1 VTPCAIGGDGYTIR
15 WLLGDFVRFRVGI
28 PHIFDVFQIL
38 ITADA
43 AAWPGLKSRRVKKM
57 TTSPRWRTALAVAGS
72 AAVLVAAPLVGMPT
86 AHADPYPPTPCP
98 AYPPQPPHVK
108 VYPKKVR
115 AGGILKFV
123 GTCFFPDQK
132 VIAELHSHEVVLGK
146 FRADDN
152 GTVKGSVEIPKR
164 TKPGK
169 HVFELEGKDPRLE
182 AFAEITVTR
191 KDGHHHG
198 DHDGD
203 DKGDHDN
210 DHKGDHRGDHDGDHR
225 GDHKEHGEHDR
236 HRTSL
241 AKTGNE
247 KALALGGTAAGLLAG
262 GTGAMMAVRR
272 RRNS

>member
-1 VTPCAIGGDGYTIR
+1 M
-15 WLLGDFVRFRVGI
+15 
-28 PHIFDVFQIL
+28 
-38 ITADA
+38 
-43 AAWPGLKSRRVKKM
+43 S
-57 TTSPRWRTALAVAGS
+57 
-72 AAVLVAAPLVGMPT
+72 T

-115 AGGILKFV
+115 AGGTLKFV
-123 GTCFFPDQK
+123 GTCFSPDQW
-132 VIAELHSHEVVLGK
+132 VIAELHPREVVLGK
-146 FRADDN
+146 FRADDD
-152 GTVKGSVEIPKR
+152 GTVRGRVEIPKR

-182 AFAEITVTR
+182 AFTEITVTR
-191 KDGHHHG
+191 REGH
-198 DHDGD
+198 HDGD
-203 DKGDHDN
+203 DDGDHKGDHDN
-210 DHKGDHRGDHDGDHR
+210 DHKGDHRGDHDNDHRGDHDNDHR
-225 GDHKEHGEHDR
+225 GDHKEHGEHDQ

-247 KALALGGTAAGLLAG
+247 KALALGGTAAGLLAA